1 MKADMRMRVWVVV
14 VVVAAAI
21 TTSLVSAFTTMP
33 IVVMPAQQYQQQNQ
47 QQQQRQRQYQSSML
61 FQATR
66 MNNNDVG
73 NDNNDA
79 VKHIKTQ
86 PQQQQQ
92 QQQKKKRMSLSKS
105 QKKEIMNTKLL
116 STALVSASVMI
127 GSALAGMAIV
137 LTTAPPPALAASG
150 PEGSKVVG
158 ELKGSGL
165 VFKDTLQIERF
176 EDPKVRGVELY
187 ISNFQRPLTEKLNKG
202 FFNDPSQ
209 ASVACARTGKP
220 VSIASNIEKGTNG
233 GEVFQESKS
242 LLFKTLRVQRIYDEE
257 KNTVVYVS
265 YNTRLDKSDD
275 KNKSRFQSTLCA
287 INLDDYAPLPT
298 PAPSTTTAASS
309 TATTI
314 GAPATAAGIKVVK

>member
-1 MKADMRMRVWVVV
+1 MKADTMRVWVVV
-14 VVVAAAI
+14 VAAI
-21 TTSLVSAFTTMP
+21 TTSCVPAFTTIP
-33 IVVMPAQQYQQQNQ
+33 IVVMPAQQQQNQ
-47 QQQQRQRQYQSSML
+47 QQQQRQYQSSVL

-66 MNNNDVG
+66 MNNNNDVG
-73 NDNNDA
+73 NDDNDA
-79 VKHIKTQ
+79 IKHTKTQ

-92 QQQKKKRMSLSKS
+92 QQQKNMNQRMSLSKS
-105 QKKEIMNTKLL
+105 KKKEIMNTKLL
-116 STALVSASVMI
+116 STAFLSASVMI
-127 GSALAGMAIV
+127 GSALTGMAI
-137 LTTAPPPALAASG
+137 LTTAPPSAVAAG

-233 GEVFQESKS
+233 GEVFEESRS

-265 YNTRLDKSDD
+265 YNTRLNKSDD
-275 KNKSRFQSTLCA
+275 TNKSRFQSTLCA
-287 INLDDYAPLPT
+287 INLDDYAPPPT
-298 PAPSTTTAASS
+298 PAPSTTTAST
-309 TATTI
+309 TATATPV